1 MNLTDYLVTATQRPL
16 TQDELLAVN
25 EMNQGLD
32 KTLGL
37 RYTHISNGLVRS
49 VLRVGPHLSQLV
61 GLVNG
66 GVYCSIAEST
76 GSVASMVSVGRPVVG
91 VNNSTDFIASVDSGV
106 IEVTATPLQAGRR
119 TQVWVVDMT
128 NEGRL
133 VARTTLR
140 TLPVG

>member
-1 MNLTDYLVTATQRPL
+1 MDLQDYLATATQRPL

-25 EMNQGLD
+25 EANQGLD

-37 RYTHISNGLVRS
+37 RYTHVSNGLVRIA
-49 VLRVGPHLSQLV
+49 LRVGPHLTQIV

-66 GVYCSIAEST
+66 GVYCAIAEST
-76 GSVASMVSVGRPVVG
+76 ASVASMVSLGRPVVG
-91 VNNSTDFIASVDSGV
+91 VNNSTDFISSVDGGL
-106 IEVTATPLQAGRR
+106 IEATATPLQAGRR
-119 TQVWVVDMT
+119 TQVWIVDMT
-128 NEGRL
+128 HEGRL